1 MEVMISQYSLIISW
15 LGCPIM
21 ALKASIVCLVMDIM
35 FGPLGVLISA
45 CLDLNGYNSTVAIVA
60 VIELFLSSIS
70 IGYIL
75 AVISGILTIIRNKD
89 RM

>member
-1 MEVMISQYSLIISW
+1 MEVMISQYYLIISW
-15 LGCPIM
+15 FGCPIM

-70 IGYIL
+70 IGYIF
-75 AVISGILTIIRNKD
+75 AIISGILTILRNKD
-89 RM
+89 RI